1 MFIYHVKQS
10 PDKEVDIGTILP
22 ELKVLVTRRDKE
34 YREGYDPKKDTDRDD
49 VPEFIPPTN
58 VVKVVPLPE
67 ITAGKPGGL
76 GEGENLYEQ
85 VGLCVAENLGHKLY
99 YDEIWT
105 DISVNIISIAL
116 NVILQTFGI
125 GIS

>member
-1 MFIYHVKQS
+1 M
-10 PDKEVDIGTILP
+10 
-22 ELKVLVTRRDKE
+22 
-34 YREGYDPKKDTDRDD
+34 
-49 VPEFIPPTN
+49 
-58 VVKVVPLPE
+58 
-67 ITAGKPGGL
+67 
-76 GEGENLYEQ
+76 
-85 VGLCVAENLGHKLY
+85 AENLGHKLY